1 MKNWVFLFVIFV
13 MGCGKKYGQFQVDS
27 DLQPYVDQFL
37 ASAEMRGQKI
47 TLKNLIIKLGN
58 ANDIKPQVNKIGYCL
73 YKESVGG
80 SLLLED
86 TDETNIIVID
96 RTFFEKASTT
106 DYNRRE
112 LIFHE
117 LGHCVL
123 DRMHDERMTNG
134 YPESI
139 MYPSSVSMRNW
150 LFYQQNE
157 SRYFD
162 ELFKVVDSA
171 IVNGSPSQSL
181 DKIEESGKET
191 LFITTEDGCVK
202 DE

>member
-1 MKNWVFLFVIFV
+1 

-27 DLQPYVDQFL
+27 GLQPFVDQFL

-73 YKESVGG
+73 YKESVSG
-80 SLLLED
+80 SILFED
-86 TDETNIIVID
+86 TDETNVVVID
-96 RTFFEKASTT
+96 KTFFEKETTT

-112 LIFHE
+112 LVFHE

-123 DRMHDERMTNG
+123 DRVHDERMAQG

-157 SRYFD
+157 KNYID
-162 ELFKVVDSA
+162 ELFKTIDSA
-171 IVNGSPSQSL
+171 IVNGGTPSQL
-181 DKIEESGKET
+181 INKIEESGKET

-202 DE
+202 TE